1 MRYPPGPL
9 LRTAH
14 GLGLRLHPR
23 DEVRQARHLEVRAR
37 PVDQSTGVARFRVA
51 AGHYVVFTGDL
62 QHGDKVIVL
71 HFTVKPTAS
80 STVPCVA

>member
-1 MRYPPGPL
+1 
-9 LRTAH
+9 
-14 GLGLRLHPR
+14 
-23 DEVRQARHLEVRAR
+23 
-37 PVDQSTGVARFRVA
+37 VDQSTGVARFRVA